1 VSRIDALLDDDDDSS
16 DSDSDNSKGTGNTRY
31 QQPSTRTKTAGEA
44 PHHQGGGGGWRRGS
58 FSSPAVDLAPQKPKN
73 EMAISSNNNRPSVV
87 DLLRNEAGISCRL
100 NNPQVMAL
108 YLMSFYES
116 IISVSIETCFI
127 DYDDLGEEHFIAE
140 LKRARAALG
149 GPDAWAEMASVLYML
164 AYPLPR
170 AGTSDSMTPDP
181 RPPARTASKSD
192 AEMSAEFRDHA
203 KRIQANGLI
212 KTMCLCMKKW
222 RETPDGKKRIDESR
236 TQPLHQRIP
245 YIRAIGTSGDD
256 THATTNRG
264 ATAPP
269 GNPRDDNPRSIQS
282 SSTPRLC
289 LELVRPIKKKE
300 AEIVYGDVTPNGKN
314 EVIQLPWSV
323 FAPAV
328 LGLSADLMNFVFIF
342 GLEPDSSFISP
353 RTPIG
358 LCNIIKIYLALHTY
372 DTGIIQA
379 ATARS
384 ASTPPSRSPVAS
396 LSHSI
401 QEAINQYMNRQRRGT
416 YPFNSWMP
424 GAVFAICLGIMDSNM
439 LASFFENSLEIK
451 PITKYHQ
458 QTFPAFHRQTNIYSP

>member
-1 VSRIDALLDDDDDSS
+1 
-16 DSDSDNSKGTGNTRY
+16 
-31 QQPSTRTKTAGEA
+31 
-44 PHHQGGGGGWRRGS
+44 
-58 FSSPAVDLAPQKPKN
+58 
-73 EMAISSNNNRPSVV
+73 MAISSSSNNRTSVV

-116 IISVSIETCFI
+116 IVSVSIETCFI

-140 LKRARAALG
+140 LNRARMALG
-149 GPDAWAEMASVLYML
+149 GPDVWAEMASVLYML

-181 RPPARTASKSD
+181 RPPARTASKSA
-192 AEMSAEFRDHA
+192 AEMSAELRDHD

-236 TQPLHQRIP
+236 TQPLHKRIP

-256 THATTNRG
+256 THAATNRR

-269 GNPRDDNPRSIQS
+269 GNPRDDDPRSIQ

-384 ASTPPSRSPVAS
+384 ASTPSRSPAAS

-439 LASFFENSLEIK
+439 LASFFDNSV
-451 PITKYHQ
+451 
-458 QTFPAFHRQTNIYSP
+458 RSPPSP